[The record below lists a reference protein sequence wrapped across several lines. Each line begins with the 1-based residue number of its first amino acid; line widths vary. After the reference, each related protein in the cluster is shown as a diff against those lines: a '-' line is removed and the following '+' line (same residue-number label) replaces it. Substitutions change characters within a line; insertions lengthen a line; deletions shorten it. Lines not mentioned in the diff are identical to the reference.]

1 MTTFD
6 PTAAVSAVAGPPHAI
21 DDLARAVTG
30 PVLAGDDPKAAAE
43 IMTFN
48 VAVTH
53 SPAVVVGAT
62 SASDVAAAV
71 SWAGE
76 HGLPVAVQSTG
87 HGPIRSADGAVLV
100 TTTRMRELTVD
111 PVRRTATAAAGV
123 RWAEVLSAA
132 APHGL
137 APLSGSS
144 SRVGVVGYTL
154 GGGVG
159 LLSRQHGFAADL
171 VARIEIVT
179 ADGRLRQVDA
189 ETDPDLFW
197 AVRGG
202 KGNFGI
208 VTSLEF
214 GLVPVA
220 EIYGGAVIFAG
231 SSARDVLHLFRTW
244 APTLPET
251 ASTSVA
257 MLRMPPLEEIPE
269 PIRGQF
275 VVHLRFAYNGPAAEG
290 ERLLAPMRQA
300 GEVLIDAV
308 ETMPYAAADAIH
320 QDPTEPV
327 AVWERGRLL
336 RELPVEAVDNL
347 LAVAGPDVD
356 VPLIMVELRLLGG
369 ALARQPK
376 VPNAVSG
383 REGAYG
389 LFVLGPVAPGL
400 EEVVP
405 AVGAGVFESV
415 LPWLTG
421 TAQLNFIGD
430 ALTGD
435 AVGTA
440 WAPQVH
446 GRLMEVKERVD
457 PDSLFCFGHA
467 LTRR

>member
-1 MTTFD
+1 MTTID
-6 PTAAVSAVAGPPHAI
+6 PTAAASAVAGPPLAI
-21 DDLARAVTG
+21 DDLARAVSG
-30 PVLAGDDPKAAAE
+30 PVLAGDDPRSAAE
-43 IMTFN
+43 IVTFN
-48 VAVTH
+48 LAVTH

-71 SWAGE
+71 TWARE

-87 HGPIRSADGAVLV
+87 HGPIRSAEGAVLV
-100 TTTRMRELTVD
+100 TTSRMRQVTVD

-144 SRVGVVGYTL
+144 SQVGVVGYTL
-154 GGGVG
+154 GGGLG
-159 LLSRQHGFAADL
+159 SLSRQFGFAADL
-171 VARIEIVT
+171 VERVEMVT
-179 ADGRLRQVDA
+179 ADGQVRQVDA
-189 ETDPDLFW
+189 HSDPDLFW

-214 GLVPVA
+214 RLVPVS
-220 EIYGGAVIFAG
+220 EIYGGGVMFAG
-231 SSARDVLHLFRTW
+231 SSARAVVHAFREW
-244 APTLPET
+244 APTLPES
-251 ASTSVA
+251 ASASVA
-257 MLRMPPLEEIPE
+257 MLRLPPLEEIPE
-269 PIRGQF
+269 PLRGQF

-290 ERLLAPMRQA
+290 ERLVAPMREA
-300 GEVLIDAV
+300 GEVLVDALGP
-308 ETMPYAAADAIH
+308 MPYAAADAIH

-327 AVWERGRLL
+327 SAWERGRLL
-336 RELPVEAVDNL
+336 RELPPEAVDNL
-347 LAVAGPDVD
+347 VAVAGPDVD
-356 VPLIMVELRLLGG
+356 VPLILVELRLLGG
-369 ALARQPK
+369 ALARQPE

-383 REGAYG
+383 RDGAYG
-389 LFVLGPVAPGL
+389 LFVVGPVAPGL

-405 AVGAGVFESV
+405 AVGGMVFESV

-421 TAQLNFIGD
+421 TAQLNFLGD

-440 WAPQVH
+440 WTPEVH
-446 GRLMEVKERVD
+446 RRLMEVKQRVD
-457 PDSLFCFGHA
+457 PDNLFCFGHA
-467 LTRR
+467 LTER

>member
-1 MTTFD
+1 MTTID
-6 PTAAVSAVAGPPHAI
+6 PTTATSDVAGPPLAI
-21 DDLARAVTG
+21 DDLARVVSG
-30 PVLAGDDPKAAAE
+30 PVLAGDDPQAAAE

-48 VAVTH
+48 LAVTH
-53 SPAVVVGAT
+53 RPAVVVGAT

-71 SWAGE
+71 SWARE
-76 HGLPVAVQSTG
+76 HGLAVAVQSTG

-100 TTTRMRELTVD
+100 TTSRMRQVTVD

-154 GGGVG
+154 GGGMG
-159 LLSRQHGFAADL
+159 SLARQYGFAADL
-171 VARIEIVT
+171 VERVEIVT
-179 ADGRLRQVDA
+179 ADGRVRQVDA
-189 ETDPDLFW
+189 HGDPDLFW

-208 VTSLEF
+208 VTSVEF

-220 EIYGGAVIFAG
+220 EIYGGGVVFTG
-231 SSARDVLHLFRTW
+231 SSARDVLHAFRTW
-244 APTLPET
+244 APTLPES
-251 ASTSVA
+251 ASASVA
-257 MLRMPPLEEIPE
+257 LLRMPPLEEIPE
-269 PIRGQF
+269 PIRGRF

-290 ERLLAPMRQA
+290 ERLIAPMREA
-300 GEVLIDAV
+300 GEVLVDTV
-308 ETMPYAAADAIH
+308 ETIPYSAADAVH

-327 AVWERGRLL
+327 PAWERGRLL
-336 RELPVEAVDNL
+336 RELPAEAVDNL

-369 ALARQPK
+369 ALARAPK

-383 REGAYG
+383 REGAYS

-405 AVGAGVFESV
+405 AVGGSVFESV

-421 TAQLNFIGD
+421 TAQLNFLGD

-440 WAPQVH
+440 WTPEVH
-446 GRLMEVKERVD
+446 QRLMEVKERYD
-457 PDSLFCFGHA
+457 PDNLFCYGHA
-467 LTRR
+467 LARR

>member
-1 MTTFD
+1 MTTID
-6 PTAAVSAVAGPPHAI
+6 PTASHSVAGPPLAL

-30 PVLAGDDPKAAAE
+30 PVLAGDDPEAAAE
-43 IMTFN
+43 IRTFN
-48 VAVTH
+48 IAVTH

-71 SWAGE
+71 SWARDQ
-76 HGLPVAVQSTG
+76 GLPVAVQSTG
-87 HGPIRSADGAVLV
+87 HGPVRSADGAVLV
-100 TTTRMRELTVD
+100 TTSRMRQVTVD
-111 PVRRTATAAAGV
+111 PVRRRASAAAGV

-144 SRVGVVGYTL
+144 SQVGVVGYTL
-154 GGGVG
+154 GGGIG
-159 LLSRQHGFAADL
+159 SLARQYGFAADL
-171 VARIEIVT
+171 VERVEIVT
-179 ADGRLRQVDA
+179 ADGRVRQVDA
-189 ETDPDLFW
+189 QSDPDLFW

-208 VTSLEF
+208 VTSVEF

-220 EIYGGAVIFAG
+220 EIYGGGVVFAG
-231 SSARDVLHLFRTW
+231 SSAPGVLHAFRTW
-244 APTLPET
+244 APTLPES
-251 ASTSVA
+251 ASASVA
-257 MLRMPPLEEIPE
+257 MLRMPPLEEVPE
-269 PIRGQF
+269 PLRGQF

-290 ERLLAPMRQA
+290 ERLIAPMREA

-308 ETMPYAAADAIH
+308 ETIPYAAADAIH

-327 AVWERGRLL
+327 PAWERGRLL
-336 RELPVEAVDNL
+336 RELPAEVVDNL
-347 LAVAGPDVD
+347 LAMAGPDVD

-383 REGAYG
+383 REGAYS

-405 AVGAGVFESV
+405 AVGGSVFESV

-421 TAQLNFIGD
+421 TAQLNFLGD
-430 ALTGD
+430 AHTGD

-440 WAPQVH
+440 WTPEVH
-446 GRLMEVKERVD
+446 RRLMEVKERVD
-457 PDSLFCFGHA
+457 PDNLFCYGHA
-467 LTRR
+467 LAHR